1 MSDIP
6 DTPTTPCPP
15 WCEQIQ
21 CREADPADRYHQ
33 RLVVLPVVYREVGGT
48 MAAAELALVVFTS
61 ATANDDIWIGL
72 DLGEDVASI
81 TVSAE
86 SATRLIRALGDAL
99 RVVTRVR

>member
-6 DTPTTPCPP
+6 DTPTTPCPL
-15 WCEQIQ
+15 WCEQTQ

-33 RLVVLPVVYREVGGT
+33 RLTVLPVVYREVGGT
-48 MAAAELALVVFTS
+48 MAAAELAVVVFTS

-72 DLGEDVASI
+72 DLGEEVTSI

-86 SATRLIRALGDAL
+86 SATRLLRTLDDTLRA
-99 RVVTRVR
+99 VTGAR